1 MTFETHY
8 DKFLLLLKFW
18 CCFQFNKGEATSS
31 LMRVKIVCFIF
42 HCQLSEYVYTETQVL
57 CYDGVLISLFC
68 WILNTYCVMN
78 FCCHFHSYFWQT
90 SGIIFPNFAQKACQN
105 ASREGKISK
114 FSWGWPPRPPQWEGE
129 TPSHTHPR
137 AALPPRAAPPHSG
150 HSKIFSG
157 FFSNLHSHAWYISN
171 INYMYLVLHIFQ
183 TTGRTSCHSWEKS
196 IGRGSWL
203 SVLKQQK

>member
-1 MTFETHY
+1 MIFETHY
-8 DKFLLLLKFW
+8 DKFLLLLKFC

-114 FSWGWPPRPPQWEGE
+114 FSWGCPPDPPSGRGIPPP
-129 TPSHTHPR
+129 TPTPARRCR
-137 AALPPRAAPPHSG
+137 AVRLRRTQVNPKYFQDFFQISTLMPDY
-150 HSKIFSG
+150 SK
-157 FFSNLHSHAWYISN
+157 
-171 INYMYLVLHIFQ
+171 YLVIIVA
-183 TTGRTSCHSWEKS
+183 TG
-196 IGRGSWL
+196 GQL
-203 SVLKQQK
+203 F